1 MPSNIHLVQLQE
13 SHIPILYEWKCSE
26 ERPEHHTCRPVHPV
40 IPSCDEYREKI
51 SARISSGKNIDM
63 VVEDDASGEI
73 VGHIFGFD
81 INPRNKSIEIGYYF
95 PAHSRGKGYGKAALL
110 QFCHYLFTNYD
121 FNKIY
126 ATTREFNKPSVAILE
141 YCNFHLDGRNRVH
154 YWIDD
159 KKYDQLAF
167 SLLREEWLQQ
177 NLLLDMAERT

>member
-1 MPSNIHLVQLQE
+1 MNGSAQKSSRNITHAD
-13 SHIPILYEWKCSE
+13 
-26 ERPEHHTCRPVHPV
+26 RF
-40 IPSCDEYREKI
+40 IPSFLPATNIVKKSQPGFLLERTSTWLLRTMLQGRSSVTSLDSILIPETRASKSATISRRIHGAKVTEK
-51 SARISSGKNIDM
+51 
-63 VVEDDASGEI
+63 
-73 VGHIFGFD
+73 
-81 INPRNKSIEIGYYF
+81 
-95 PAHSRGKGYGKAALL
+95 LLCL